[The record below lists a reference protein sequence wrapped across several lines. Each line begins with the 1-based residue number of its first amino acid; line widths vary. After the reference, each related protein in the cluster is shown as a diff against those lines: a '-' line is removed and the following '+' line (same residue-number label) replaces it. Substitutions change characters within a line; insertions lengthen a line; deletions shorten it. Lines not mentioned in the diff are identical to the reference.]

1 VEGTSDSLAIKPHFF
16 HQCGDMVEGVTENF
30 GMGSHESLGCN
41 IHLWPEGIL

>member
-16 HQCGDMVEGVTENF
+16 NQCGDMVEGVTENF

-41 IHLWPEGIL
+41 IHLWPKGIL